1 MPVFNNT
8 LRITMRRKLIIF
20 PIITLLCYSLS
31 GCIAAALG
39 AGAAGGYYF
48 DNNYKVSV
56 DKKSKQSD
64 ANQHK

>member
-1 MPVFNNT
+1 
-8 LRITMRRKLIIF
+8 MRRKLIIF